1 VSVAG
6 AVVKGRVVQVPE
18 EREPLQG
25 EAGMTLAE
33 VMVAILVLGVVLS
46 GFAAAIM
53 GSLRAINLSE
63 REVRATSLAQQ
74 SVEEFQS
81 IDWEAAGLYTNEV
94 TAAPTA
100 WNGGD
105 TLTYD
110 GDDLVLLPS
119 PAADARLAQVPMPRS
134 ESVQGNVTYTV
145 DRYIT
150 WVDGD
155 NDGTRETKRF
165 TALVTWPDRS
175 GGLRSLLAVGDRVPT
190 QAEAPSTSVGV
201 RVLSISGAP
210 DPSMLDEWTGKNL
223 EDLTV
228 TVRLNEGVQPTPTP
242 KVTFYSLDDDDQ
254 QTYVLR
260 TLTLT
265 GSELADNNYRGRWTG
280 TVPAGEYHFAN
291 GALNLLF
298 TATDAAGD
306 LLEVYGAVQMQGGKY
321 EHSGTPP
328 RPPRESDDGV
338 AFPNPPTLSD
348 TDEGGSGP
356 PGDVRLQNLAV
367 NAPICV
373 EKSTWRLTKPI
384 EVTINVKGL
393 TEADGTVEATYKT
406 WTETKPNSTKV
417 VTDTA
422 SYSTG
427 SSSAATYRLTIAT
440 TAERLFRP
448 GQSVTFEVKASR
460 GDGAN
465 HTMTSSAASVSDSC

>member
-1 VSVAG
+1 
-6 AVVKGRVVQVPE
+6 
-18 EREPLQG
+18 
-25 EAGMTLAE
+25 MTLAE
-33 VMVAILVLGVVLS
+33 VMVAILVLGIVLS

-74 SVEEFQS
+74 TVEELQS
-81 IDWEAAGLYTNEV
+81 LDWDAAGLYTNEV
-94 TAAPTA
+94 NAAPA
-100 WNGGD
+100 EWNGGN
-105 TLTYD
+105 TSTYA
-110 GDDLVLLPS
+110 GDDLVLLPT
-119 PAADARLAQVPMPRS
+119 PPADARLAQVPLPRS

-155 NDGTRETKRF
+155 GDGTRETKRF
-165 TALVTWPDRS
+165 TVLVTWPDRS
-175 GGLRSLLAVGDRVPT
+175 GAIRSLEAVGDRVPS

-210 DPSMLDEWTGKNL
+210 DPSMLDAETGENL

-228 TVRLNEGVQPTPTP
+228 TVRLNEGVRSTPTP

-265 GSELADNNYRGRWTG
+265 GSELDDNNYRGRWTG
-280 TVPAGEYHFAN
+280 TIPAGAYHFAN

-298 TATDAAGD
+298 SATDADGE
-306 LLEVYGAVQMQGGKY
+306 LLEVYGAVQMQDGKY
-321 EHSGTPP
+321 EHEGTPP
-328 RPPRESDDGV
+328 RPPRESDDDV
-338 AFPNPPTLSD
+338 IFPNPPTLSD
-348 TDEGGSGP
+348 PDGDGSGP

-373 EKSTWRLTKPI
+373 QKSTWKLTKAI

-393 TEADGTVEATYKT
+393 TEEDGTVVASYVT

-417 VTDTA
+417 VTDSA
-422 SYSTG
+422 AYSSG
-427 SSSAATYRLTIAT
+427 GASAATYRLTVAP

-448 GQSVTFEVKASR
+448 GQNVTFEVKALRS
-460 GDGAN
+460 DGAN
-465 HTMTSSAASVSDSC
+465 HTLSSAAVSVSDSC